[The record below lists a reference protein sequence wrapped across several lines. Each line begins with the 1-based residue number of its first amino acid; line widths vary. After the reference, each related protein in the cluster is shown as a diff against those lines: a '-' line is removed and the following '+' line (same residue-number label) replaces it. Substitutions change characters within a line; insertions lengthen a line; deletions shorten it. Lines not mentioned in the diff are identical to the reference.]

1 MDQSFLASNIM
12 FNMTIHHF
20 LPSLGIFLSEEAQL
34 RIFISKQEFQGLL
47 YGFKCNWKHRNQ

>member
-1 MDQSFLASNIM
+1 MASNM
-12 FNMTIHHF
+12 FNITTHHF

-34 RIFISKQEFQGLL
+34 RIFITKQEFQGLL